1 VCRPEQRKNRD
12 DAVANKAATERMA
25 TAALAWLHAL
35 TAAAC
40 RRRVSMVRDRFMRL
54 PAMPPRQ
61 RRDAFS
67 ASGRVI
73 SGQVCQLID
82 QPR

>member
-1 VCRPEQRKNRD
+1 MMN
-12 DAVANKAATERMA
+12 AVANKKRSDGADGHGRAGR
-25 TAALAWLHAL
+25 LHAL

-40 RRRVSMVRDRFMRL
+40 RRRRVSMVRDRFMRL
-54 PAMPPRQ
+54 PAVPLRQ

-82 QPR
+82 QSR